1 MRGAQSGFLGNDNAA
16 ENAFGDTVV
25 TIQLCGEIRLAGELD
40 HGINALGFVFDGVGE
55 TALAPIIDRI
65 DRTVCFDQ
73 GLELADQAAEASSSR
88 AELVTNM
95 VSYLAIFCAPPFGL

>member
-55 TALAPIIDRI
+55 TTLAPIIDRI

-73 GLELADQAAEASSSR
+73 GLELADQGSGSLLIQSR
-88 AELVTNM
+88 TGNFRPLPLRKGKDVC
-95 VSYLAIFCAPPFGL
+95 LA